1 MVYIITRNVSVKFSA
16 GNRKFSIDP
25 NDLDDLTNDNI
36 PLMIDT
42 DEKRDNEFINKY
54 NISVLHCKAPDK
66 FNHGDQ
72 IICLD
77 NDNLK
82 LVIIN

>member
-1 MVYIITRNVSVKFSA
+1 M
-16 GNRKFSIDP
+16 
-25 NDLDDLTNDNI
+25 
-36 PLMIDT
+36 
-42 DEKRDNEFINKY
+42 
-54 NISVLHCKAPDK
+54 ISVPRKAPDK